1 MSFFFFFSLMMPYL
15 GLENQTLK
23 VGLVHGET
31 SLLGQEAT
39 QERPIRGPTPDKDL
53 LGPTPD
59 KDLLGPTLDKDLLGP
74 TLDKDLLGPTLAQQH
89 LLILDQLHRVPTPD
103 LGPTRLL
110 HSQVPLEPTL
120 LPAPMAF
127 LLDPW

>member
-1 MSFFFFFSLMMPYL
+1 MSFFFPSLMMPYL

-39 QERPIRGPTPDKDL
+39 QERPILGPTPDKDL
-53 LGPTPD
+53 LGPTP
-59 KDLLGPTLDKDLLGP
+59 DKDLLGP

-103 LGPTRLL
+103 LGPIRLL
-110 HSQVPLEPTL
+110 HNQVPLEPTL
-120 LPAPMAF
+120 LPAPMAS

>member
-1 MSFFFFFSLMMPYL
+1 MMPYL

-39 QERPIRGPTPDKDL
+39 QERPI
-53 LGPTPD
+53 LGPTP
-59 KDLLGPTLDKDLLGP
+59 DKDLLGP